1 MVFTVTPLYVSK
13 LPQSP
18 TAYTFASSILLAI
31 TEFVKFKKFNIMIA
45 NMIHKIFIYF
55 FILYKLFSHP
65 FLNYIEKI
73 SFFFNYSID
82 FSIPC
87 IHLLYS
93 GSFST
98 QVINVIVFSSV
109 GSKLLQSVFWIISC
123 FVTIY
128 VFSIS

>member
-1 MVFTVTPLYVSK
+1 MVFTTVPLYFNK
-13 LPQSP
+13 EPQSP

-31 TEFVKFKKFNIMIA
+31 TELVKLKKFNVIIA
-45 NMIHKIFIYF
+45 NMIHTTFAPF

-73 SFFFNYSID
+73 FLLNYSID
-82 FSIPC
+82 FSIAC

-128 VFSIS
+128 VFCIS

>member
-1 MVFTVTPLYVSK
+1 MVFTVIPLYFSK

-18 TAYTFASSILLAI
+18 TAYTFAASIFVAI
-31 TEFVKFKKFNIMIA
+31 TELVKFKKFNMMIA
-45 NMIHKIFIYF
+45 NTIHKIFIPF

-65 FLNYIEKI
+65 FINYIEKI
-73 SFFFNYSID
+73 AFSLDYSID

-98 QVINVIVFSSV
+98 QVMSVIVFSSV
-109 GSKLLQSVFWIISC
+109 GSKLLQSVF
-123 FVTIY
+123 
-128 VFSIS
+128 